1 MLVLKSFKILGMKHF
16 FVLFISVLV
25 IGNVHAQFGE
35 NVDTVSVDSSLQQLE
50 ADTSG
55 RPIILESKE
64 GFTREDSIKYSA
76 TYQFRDGF
84 YIGRRAFLKNQPITI
99 DKVLS
104 TVPYTDPDY
113 YGKVLMVGGFKAIN
127 PDSSY
132 TYYSIEDVFGFVQN
146 RIFYINLGRLG
157 FVRMTNFGKICYLS
171 YGQSPP
177 RVQPTA
183 GVGVNSWGGAAVGV
197 GVQINGG
204 APQITEYIFR
214 IEGGPIV
221 ELTPEMLLEFI
232 KDDEIL
238 FNSYVGMNKRFRL
251 KELHNTLHEYNR
263 RNPMYLPIYK

>member
-1 MLVLKSFKILGMKHF
+1 MKQLIG
-16 FVLFISVLV
+16 VVIGLFLV
-25 IGNVHAQFGE
+25 INVNAQFGE
-35 NVDTVSVDSSLQQLE
+35 NVDSVSVDSNIQQLE

-55 RPIILESKE
+55 LPIILESEE

-76 TYQFRDGF
+76 SYQFRDGF
-84 YIGRRAFLKNQPITI
+84 YIGRRSFLNNQPITI

-104 TVPYTDPDY
+104 TVPYTDPDF
-113 YGKVLMVGGFKAIN
+113 YGKVLMVGGFKAMN
-127 PDSSY
+127 ADSTY
-132 TYYSIEDVFGFVQN
+132 TYYSNEDVFGFVQN
-146 RIFYINLGRLG
+146 RVFYINLGQAG

-171 YGQSPP
+171 YGESRP

-183 GVGVNSWGGAAVGV
+183 GVGMNSWGGAGVGV
-197 GVQINGG
+197 GIQINGG
-204 APQITEYIFR
+204 AAEITEYIFR

-238 FNSYVGMNKRFRL
+238 FNTYVAMNKRFRL

-263 RNPMYLPIYK
+263 RNPLYLPIYK